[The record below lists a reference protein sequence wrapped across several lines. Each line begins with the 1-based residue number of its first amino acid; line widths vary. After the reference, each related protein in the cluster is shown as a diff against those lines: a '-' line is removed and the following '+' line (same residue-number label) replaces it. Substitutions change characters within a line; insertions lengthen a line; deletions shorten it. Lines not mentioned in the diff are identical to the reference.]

1 LSQVLVLASS
11 ATWRGELL
19 AQLQI
24 PFEQA
29 DPGLDE
35 SPWMV
40 RDLEPEELVS
50 QLALAKAQSLRSRF
64 PGALLLGADQV
75 AVSGDDILGKPGS
88 SELAVQQLLQLAGS
102 THRLVT
108 GLALWDNREQR
119 EFTTVITRTLRMRAL
134 TRSQAEEYVR
144 RDSPQGCAGSYRI
157 ESLGIAL
164 FEHIDGDSSGVVGLP
179 LMAVSRLLREA
190 GLDPLQCR

>member
-1 LSQVLVLASS
+1 MSQVLVLASS

-119 EFTTVITRTLRMRAL
+119 GFTTVITRTLRMRAL

>member
-1 LSQVLVLASS
+1 
-11 ATWRGELL
+11 
-19 AQLQI
+19 
-24 PFEQA
+24 
-29 DPGLDE
+29 
-35 SPWMV
+35 MV